1 MAGNNHFLTQIYGV
15 AYPENASV
23 INPVNGAMGIA
34 NSFPSAGY
42 RAFGL
47 TTATTILGVTVNSVI
62 ESVPTGLNTKSLKF
76 YSVDS
81 VATINTAA
89 T

>member
-1 MAGNNHFLTQIYGV
+1 MAGNNHFLTQIYGLSYPLNNAIETLNGSMGV
-15 AYPENASV
+15 AH
-23 INPVNGAMGIA
+23 
-34 NSFPSAGY
+34 SFPSAGY
-42 RAFGL
+42 RAYGL
-47 TTATTILGVTVNSVI
+47 QTATVISGVTVNSVV